1 MTTRT
6 LGHEID
12 GAGRR
17 YYDDVVLDNIL
28 ESLLE
33 LTATVWTYH
42 DRVLVLE
49 SVLDELLQRDAGKP
63 TLAQLIENH
72 EPSAEEKARRR
83 TEREALVDGVFR
95 SFSRRPASR
104 MPGLESQEAQS

>member
-1 MTTRT
+1 MTTRP

-28 ESLLE
+28 ESMLE
-33 LTATVWTYH
+33 LTATVWAYH

-49 SVLDELLQRDAGKP
+49 SVLDDLLGRESGKP
-63 TLAQLIENH
+63 TIAELVERHQ
-72 EPSAEEKARRR
+72 PSAEEKARRR
-83 TEREALVDGVFR
+83 AEREALVDGVFR
-95 SFSRRPASR
+95 SFSRRPTAR
-104 MPGLESQEAQS
+104 GPAGPGVEVQS

>member
-1 MTTRT
+1 MTTT

-28 ESLLE
+28 ESMLE

-49 SVLDELLQRDAGKP
+49 SVLDELLGRGSGKP
-63 TLAQLIENH
+63 TLSELVERH
-72 EPSAEEKARRR
+72 EPTPEEKARRR
-83 TEREALVDGVFR
+83 AEREALVDGVFR
-95 SFSRRPASR
+95 SFSRRPTSSAPAT
-104 MPGLESQEAQS
+104 PGGEVRS

>member
-1 MTTRT
+1 MTTRP

-28 ESLLE
+28 ESMLE

-49 SVLDELLQRDAGKP
+49 SVLDELLGRADGKA
-63 TLAQLIENH
+63 TIAELVERH

-83 TEREALVDGVFR
+83 AEREALVDGVFR
-95 SFSRRPASR
+95 SFSRRPTARWPARPST
-104 MPGLESQEAQS
+104 EAQS

>member
-1 MTTRT
+1 MTTKP

-28 ESLLE
+28 ESMLE

-49 SVLDELLQRDAGKP
+49 SVLDELLGRGGGKP
-63 TLAQLIENH
+63 TLAELVESH

-83 TEREALVDGVFR
+83 AEREALVDSVFR
-95 SFSRRPASR
+95 SFSRRPAVR
-104 MPGLESQEAQS
+104 LPEAAGAEVRS